1 MNHMNRLFGIAGAML
16 LALLVVVPGAAA
28 AEPWNWGQTEPLI
41 IASGAD
47 IILPADQHV
56 DVLVVFNGH
65 GRIEGDARTI
75 VVINGTAD
83 LVGSHAGGIVA
94 IQSHVTID
102 AASIVSGDIRTSGA
116 TVDGATAATVTGRI
130 RDLGPDMALGWLAI
144 GSVLFFVYLA
154 FALSA
159 VAAGVVVAGLAAR
172 QVRGA
177 VALIATEPLQ
187 VVGAAFIGLIALIT
201 IGIVA
206 VVTIVGIPFGLGVLA
221 LVMPALFLAGYI
233 VAGIGIGEAIVGR
246 MTASGPRERPYLAAF
261 VGLGILGAVSIV
273 PPIGGLVSFVGFGAV
288 VLLMWRVA
296 RRGSRPANAA
306 SATVAA
312 TAAG

>member
-1 MNHMNRLFGIAGAML
+1 MNRLLGIAGAML
-16 LALLVVVPGAAA
+16 LALLILVPGAAA
-28 AEPWNWGQTEPLI
+28 AEPWNWGRTEPLI
-41 IASGAD
+41 IASGTD
-47 IILPADQHV
+47 ITLPAGQHV
-56 DVLVVFNGH
+56 DMFVVFNGH
-65 GRIEGDARTI
+65 ARIEGDARTI
-75 VVINGTAD
+75 VVVNGTAD
-83 LVGSHAGGIVA
+83 LIGANTGGIVA

-102 AASIVSGDIRTSGA
+102 ADSVVSGDIRTSGG

-130 RDLGPDMALGWLAI
+130 RDLGPDMAVGWLAI

-159 VAAGVVVAGLAAR
+159 LAAGMVVAGLAAR

-177 VALIATEPLQ
+177 VALIAAEPLQ

-246 MTASGPRERPYLAAF
+246 MAPGGTRERPYLAAF
-261 VGLGILGAVSIV
+261 VGLAILGAVSIV

-288 VLLMWRVA
+288 ILLMWRVA
-296 RRGSRPANAA
+296 RRGSSSANAG
-306 SATVAA
+306 SAAVAA
-312 TAAG
+312 TAAR